1 MISRLIIL
9 TKENKMKKT
18 ILILAQLLIVSI
30 IYPQSNLGVKMEIGN
45 GTSSMSDFT
54 IEIEERGFSASVH
67 VDRLKSTVKNI
78 KFKFEDDYYNE
89 MIQTL
94 GSIASASASGI
105 QIKVQDG
112 REGFLLD
119 IGNISYSLNDW
130 EVDISQNGPKNMP
143 VFTWEFDLQKAVATP
158 SSEMTRN
165 LKDEEWRVFNYFAE
179 GRGSVTVKKISGNM
193 SLDSYGKISAKGI
206 VILPVGKG
214 TIEMSA
220 TINRDLESEP
230 FINSL
235 KFNMTNL
242 SPEVKSFLNDLILNE
257 NVPLRKKGN
266 GFLLEMSGSI
276 NNPRFR

>member
-1 MISRLIIL
+1 
-9 TKENKMKKT
+9 
-18 ILILAQLLIVSI
+18 
-30 IYPQSNLGVKMEIGN
+30 
-45 GTSSMSDFT
+45 
-54 IEIEERGFSASVH
+54 
-67 VDRLKSTVKNI
+67 
-78 KFKFEDDYYNE
+78 
-89 MIQTL
+89 
-94 GSIASASASGI
+94 
-105 QIKVQDG
+105 
-112 REGFLLD
+112 
-119 IGNISYSLNDW
+119 
-130 EVDISQNGPKNMP
+130 
-143 VFTWEFDLQKAVATP
+143 
-158 SSEMTRN
+158 
-165 LKDEEWRVFNYFAE
+165 
-179 GRGSVTVKKISGNM
+179 VKKISGNM

>member
-1 MISRLIIL
+1 
-9 TKENKMKKT
+9 MKKT

-30 IYPQSNLGVKMEIGN
+30 IYPQSNFGVKMEIGN